1 MSSDNIEK
9 AKIIEILLVEDE
21 KPDVDLI
28 KLSFANIKMAN
39 HLNIAGDGIEALEFL
54 RKQGRFVDV
63 PRPDLVLLDL
73 NMPRKNG
80 MQVLQEMKTDSA
92 LKSIPVVVMTSS
104 DSEEDVVKSYKLHAN
119 CYIRKPVEILEL
131 EKIVKAI
138 ENFWLTIVTLPKHK

>member
-1 MSSDNIEK
+1 MNSDNIEK

-39 HLNIAGDGIEALEFL
+39 HLHIAGDGIEALEFL

-138 ENFWLTIVTLPKHK
+138 ENFWFTIVTLPKHK